1 MAINLGSAYGKVI
14 LDASGVKSG
23 VSTATASLEGL
34 SKLGM
39 TIGREMQNIGRAM
52 TIGISLPLI
61 GIGAASIKAATD
73 LKTARD
79 NIGAAFGGMSSDM
92 EKWSK
97 SAADALGLSQRAA
110 LDGASTFG
118 LMFSEVGIGAGKAE
132 EMSKKM
138 VGLAVDLATFSKT
151 DPSKV
156 FVQLMSGLTGSGE
169 ALSKYGVDL
178 SKTTVI
184 GKAMEMG
191 LADANGELSEAAL
204 VQARYALILEHTTK
218 LQGLFAE
225 KTDDMGKDL
234 AIMKAKLENA
244 LEVFGLRMIPI
255 VIRVVE
261 AITRLADAFAKLPV
275 PVQDALLV
283 LGGLLILMGPVIG
296 FIGSIV
302 SIVAGIAG
310 AISLLAGAGISLGA
324 IVGVIGSVILPLVLV
339 GLAIAAVAG
348 AIVFLYLAWTKNL
361 FGIRTAVEKFWE
373 NLKTKFKEGWDSL
386 VETSTERAAA
396 MGATMKVGAE
406 GIQSAWASMMGWLQR
421 AWQNTMDYLARMA
434 AWGRNAIFSVFRVD
448 WAALGRSII
457 NGIVSGF
464 NSGLSLL
471 VEAARKAAQAVLDTI
486 QKTLN
491 AHSPSMETFKLG
503 LMAGEGF
510 TLGMARGIDPRA
522 IARMVARPV
531 QQMSTSQQQQLTV
544 NLAGGLSLQQASV
557 MIADSEEQMLE
568 NMQKL
573 LGGG

>member
-14 LDASGVKSG
+14 IDASGVKSG
-23 VSTATASLEGL
+23 VSTATASLKDL

-39 TIGREMQNIGRAM
+39 TIGREMQNIGRTM

-61 GIGAASIKAATD
+61 AMGGFAIKAASD

-79 NIGAAFGGMSSDM
+79 NIGAAFGGMSEDM

-110 LDGASTFG
+110 LDGAATFG
-118 LMFSEVGIGAGKAE
+118 MMFSEVGIGTGKAE
-132 EMSKKM
+132 EMARKM
-138 VGLAVDLATFSKT
+138 VGLAVDIGTFSKT

-156 FVQLMSGLTGSGE
+156 LAQLMSGLTGSGE
-169 ALSKYGVDL
+169 ALSDYGVDL
-178 SKTTVI
+178 SKATVI

-191 LADANGELSEAAL
+191 LADTNGELSEEAL
-204 VQARYALILEHTTK
+204 VLARYALIMEHTTK
-218 LQGLFAE
+218 MQGLFAS
-225 KTDDMGKDL
+225 KTDDVGKNV
-234 AIMKAKLENA
+234 AQMKAKLENA
-244 LEVFGLRMIPI
+244 AGMLGDRLIPI
-255 VIRVVE
+255 VLRVID
-261 AITRLADAFAKLPV
+261 AINRMLDVFLKLPT

-283 LGGLLILMGPVIG
+283 LGGLLIIAGPIIG

-302 SIVAGIAG
+302 SIVFGIIG
-310 AISLLAGAGISLGA
+310 AVGLLAGAGISIGA
-324 IVGVIGSVILPLVLV
+324 VASAIGMVIVVLSLV

-457 NGIVSGF
+457 NGIINGF
-464 NSGLSLL
+464 LSGLASL
-471 VEAARKAAQAVLDTI
+471 VEAARKAAQSVLDTI
-486 QKTLN
+486 RKTLN

-531 QQMSTSQQQQLTV
+531 QQTSTSQQQNLSMHFGSGLTV
-544 NLAGGLSLQQASV
+544 QQAQSLIAQSKEEILADLSV
-557 MIADSEEQMLE
+557 VLGIA
-568 NMQKL
+568 
-573 LGGG
+573 